1 MLSSGYY
8 SSWLDISAWRGGRDS
23 IGKYSA
29 RLACCRFF
37 GHAVELGSLAPRT
50 RRGSG
55 RPESS
60 AAASG
65 KGVLRITAR
74 LPDPLRNPFS
84 WRSRSRA
91 ACATETP
98 RSFTNLTASSLNSR
112 LNFRLCI
119 PTLQFRQ
126 TPYLG
131 VHETGSRAE
140 LAASLPR
147 HALDVYD
154 HFKGKCPAKLK
165 SAAEIMPKPA
175 AQQGTDGKLMP
186 SGSLVQRDATLPLRH
201 IRQPA
206 HARDL
211 PICQRRQRGSSSCD
225 SMQARL
231 ACPWPRTATR
241 RSETWTRHGHWPSAE
256 RWGVDQGRDDVHRV
270 PPCIAWDLAHCS
282 TPKVS
287 R

>member
-1 MLSSGYY
+1 M
-8 SSWLDISAWRGGRDS
+8 
-23 IGKYSA
+23 
-29 RLACCRFF
+29 
-37 GHAVELGSLAPRT
+37 
-50 RRGSG
+50 
-55 RPESS
+55 
-60 AAASG
+60 
-65 KGVLRITAR
+65 LRITAR

-256 RWGVDQGRDDVHRV
+256 RWVLTKVAMMSIGCRRASPGISLIVRPRRCRDRVARLVPLPPASARRTRASGRAGRDAHRSAGEIFAEV
-270 PPCIAWDLAHCS
+270 RPGRPACRRSPGPPG
-282 TPKVS
+282 
-287 R
+287 